1 MERYLINNNKYFVL
15 AGSCN
20 ESDSESDDA
29 PNSLNNTSEWRETDS
44 KYFLK
49 LLESTNVQASIDKH
63 LQSSSTDRQPINKV
77 DLETHEINPA
87 PDNSTI

>member
-29 PNSLNNTSEWRETDS
+29 PNDWNDTES
-44 KYFLK
+44 KYFLE
-49 LLESTNVQASIDKH
+49 LLKSTNVQASIDKH
-63 LQSSSTDRQPINKV
+63 IRSPSTDRHPINKV
-77 DLETHEINPA
+77 DLEHHEINPA
-87 PDNSTI
+87 PDNSTA